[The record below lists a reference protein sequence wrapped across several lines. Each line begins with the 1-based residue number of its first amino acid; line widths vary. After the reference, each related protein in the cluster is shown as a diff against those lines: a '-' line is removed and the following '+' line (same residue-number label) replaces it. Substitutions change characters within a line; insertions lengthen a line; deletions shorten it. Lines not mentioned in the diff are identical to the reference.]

1 MAHEQSEVM
10 DGDPE
15 VGALLGNSQH
25 FLRVVEQ
32 ARTVAPTQS
41 TVLVLGET
49 GTGKEVLARA
59 IHEMSRCTGPFV
71 RVNCAAIP
79 ATLLE
84 SELMGH
90 ERGAFTGAVARRI
103 GRFERAQDGTIF
115 LDEIGELTLELQP
128 KLLRILQ
135 EREFERVGGERT
147 MHTNA
152 RIVAAT
158 NRDLRAMVLSRKFRE
173 DLYYRLNVFP
183 VCLPPLRN
191 RETDVVVLARHFV
204 RVLSKRMGRPAPVL
218 TPAVLERIL
227 AYDWPGNVRELHNMI
242 ERALI
247 VTRGTELELPDF
259 EPLIS
264 VNVANSTLGDSL
276 GDWQRGQPAD
286 VDGLAAVSRAH
297 ILRVLRDTNWVIAG
311 PNGAAARLEMK
322 RSTLN
327 FRMRKLGI
335 VRPRGSSPT
344 PSTLGSEP
352 WERSPHGAPTPG
364 VNRRPFV
371 ALGSA
376 RSCYLG
382 ASYTNI

>member
-1 MAHEQSEVM
+1 MGAIGEHRFMAHEQSEVM
-10 DGDPE
+10 EGASE
-15 VGALLGNSQH
+15 AGALLGNSEH

-32 ARTVAPTQS
+32 ARTVARTPS

-59 IHEMSRCTGPFV
+59 IHEMSHCTGPFV

-90 ERGAFTGAVARRI
+90 ERGAFTGAIARRI

-115 LDEIGELTLELQP
+115 LDEIGELSLELQP
-128 KLLRILQ
+128 KLLRVLQ

-191 RETDVVVLARHFV
+191 RETDVVVLAKHFV

-218 TPAVLERIL
+218 SPAVLERIL

-247 VTRGTELELPDF
+247 VTRGIELELPDF

-264 VNVANSTLGDSL
+264 VTVSNQLPDDSL
-276 GDWQRGQPAD
+276 GDWQRGQSAAD
-286 VDGLAAVSRAH
+286 ADGLAAVSRAH

-311 PNGAAARLEMK
+311 PNGAAARLQMK

-335 VRPRGSSPT
+335 VRPRRSSPA
-344 PSTLGSEP
+344 PPTLGPEP
-352 WERSPHGAPTPG
+352 WER
-364 VNRRPFV
+364 
-371 ALGSA
+371 
-376 RSCYLG
+376 
-382 ASYTNI
+382 

>member
-1 MAHEQSEVM
+1 VRGAPTNVYLVLMGAIGEHRFMAHEQSEVM
-10 DGDPE
+10 DGASE
-15 VGALLGNSQH
+15 AGALLGNSEH

-32 ARTVAPTQS
+32 ARTVARTQS

-59 IHEMSRCTGPFV
+59 IHEMSHCTGPFV

-90 ERGAFTGAVARRI
+90 ERGAFTGAIARRI

-115 LDEIGELTLELQP
+115 LDEIGELGLELQP
-128 KLLRILQ
+128 KLLRVLQ

-191 RETDVVVLARHFV
+191 RESDVVVLAKHFI

-218 TPAVLERIL
+218 SPPVLERIL

-264 VNVANSTLGDSL
+264 VNVSNQLPDDSL
-276 GDWQRGQPAD
+276 GDWQRGQPAAD
-286 VDGLAAVSRAH
+286 ADGLAAVSRAH

-311 PNGAAARLEMK
+311 PNGAAARLQMK

-335 VRPRGSSPT
+335 VRPRRSSPT
-344 PSTLGSEP
+344 PPTLGPEP
-352 WERSPHGAPTPG
+352 WER
-364 VNRRPFV
+364 
-371 ALGSA
+371 
-376 RSCYLG
+376 
-382 ASYTNI
+382 